1 MQVIGVVLRGYQRGL
16 TNGGPHRSGVTR
28 TKLRN
33 GVRRVGQLYRVI
45 PQDTVHLSLVHGDA
59 ASIIAQVV
67 RRIGIPVDYR
77 DDSSYEPDEDE

>member
-1 MQVIGVVLRGYQRGL
+1 MQVLGVVPRRCHRGL
-16 TNGGPHRSGVTR
+16 TNGGRHRPGVTR

-45 PQDTVHLSLVHGDA
+45 PQDTVRLSLVHGDA

-77 DDSSYEPDEDE
+77 DDSG